1 MRNVAAKVDEIYTLL
16 LAFRKV
22 NLKSST
28 WDAVVASQD
37 AAS

>member
-1 MRNVAAKVDEIYTLL
+1 MSTVAVKVGEIHGFLIT
-16 LAFRKV
+16 FRKV